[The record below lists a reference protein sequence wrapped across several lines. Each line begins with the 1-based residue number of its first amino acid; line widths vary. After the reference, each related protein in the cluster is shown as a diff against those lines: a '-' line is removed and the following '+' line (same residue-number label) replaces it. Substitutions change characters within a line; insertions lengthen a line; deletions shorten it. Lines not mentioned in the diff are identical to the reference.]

1 MTSTNVA
8 TIYIDRD
15 LRQNLL
21 RCNEIIGEQD
31 QVNDEN
37 RKLKE
42 TVDSLI
48 ASYQRAEI
56 ELTYCRD
63 NLDKAIRRI
72 KILEAGDATEARL
85 TNSSED
91 EKSQTRAHQLK
102 AQIDQMKSAAAEQVR
117 ESEKRYAFTLLK
129 HVERRQ
135 SLERQCK
142 ILTEKLDDKLL
153 ECESLKGQ
161 LDERDKRISQLL
173 NTVEAIQLMRMNFI
187 PLVTRLSSLVLR
199 TCKQ

>member
-1 MTSTNVA
+1 LTSTNVA